1 MKGKNKLKY
10 KIEMHSIKNVLSN
23 GRIKESVWRKVEKTG
38 NIFRAENSCILLF
51 TELFE
56 TYLIFCPFFSLLENE
71 GRIGQCLLES

>member
-23 GRIKESVWRKVEKTG
+23 GRIKESVWRKVEKTE

-56 TYLIFCPFFSLLENE
+56 TYLIFSFRCSKMKEE
-71 GRIGQCLLES
+71 